1 MARVRVT
8 RVLVYEGEKEWV
20 DFSLDRN
27 HSRVQPDEPLRVGW
41 HGTITET
48 ERKEEEVDG

>member
-8 RVLVYEGEKEWV
+8 RVLVYEGEKGWV
-20 DFSLDRN
+20 ERTL
-27 HSRVQPDEPLRVGW
+27 SRSAVKPDKPLSISGVAM
-41 HGTITET
+41 TITET

>member
-8 RVLVYEGEKEWV
+8 RVLVYEGERDWV
-20 DFSLDRN
+20 ENTLSRSAVKLDK
-27 HSRVQPDEPLRVGW
+27 PLSMGVLM
-41 HGTITET
+41 TITET